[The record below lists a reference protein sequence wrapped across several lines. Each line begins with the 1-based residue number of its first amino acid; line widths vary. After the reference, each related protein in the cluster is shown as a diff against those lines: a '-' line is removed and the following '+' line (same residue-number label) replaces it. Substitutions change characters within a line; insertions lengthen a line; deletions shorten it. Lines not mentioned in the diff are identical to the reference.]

1 VRASA
6 ESVRVL
12 TPRAFPGRDKAF
24 VVYALLGQRTVQG
37 WLDPL
42 GLHLIETIERA
53 QRDADIS
60 GNVAEIGIHHGK
72 LFLLLSLLRRPGE
85 TAVAIDL
92 FEAQHLNVDA
102 SGRADRAAFEANL
115 RRWHRHA
122 TGLVLHQADSSTI
135 GGADV
140 TALAGGPCRLVSV
153 DGGHTADLTEHDLQT
168 GANALSDGGVIILD
182 DCFNELF
189 PAVSEGA
196 QRFLRRNTDV
206 VAFGAAGNKTFLTQ
220 REHAAYYRAAMGRRA
235 DALGLYHQEHES
247 FLGEPFH
254 SVFPPDRQRVA
265 HWSGRALQLWS
276 LGRHAVSG
284 RGPSS

>member
-1 VRASA
+1 
-6 ESVRVL
+6 L
-12 TPRAFPGRDKAF
+12 
-24 VVYALLGQRTVQG
+24 YALVGQHTVQG

-42 GLHLIETIERA
+42 GLQLIEALERE
-53 QRDADIS
+53 QRDREIS

-72 LFLLLSLLRRPGE
+72 LFLLLALLRRPGE

-115 RRWHRHA
+115 HRWQRGA
-122 TGLVLHQADSSTI
+122 IGVVVHQADSMTI
-135 GGADV
+135 SGADV
-140 TALAGGPCRLVSV
+140 TKLAGGPCRLVSV
-153 DGGHTADLTEHDLQT
+153 DGGHTADLTEHDLET
-168 GANALSDGGVIILD
+168 SADALSDGGIVILD

-196 QRFLRRNTDV
+196 QRFLRRRKDV

-220 REHAAYYRAAMGRRA
+220 RPHAARYRATMAKRA
-235 DALGLYHQEHES
+235 EALGLYHQEHES
-247 FLGEPFH
+247 FVGEPFH
-254 SVFPPDRQRVA
+254 SVFPPDRQRLA

-276 LGRHAVSG
+276 LGRHVVSG
-284 RGPSS
+284 RSASS